1 MAQTVFVPPTFN
13 SRRLTLNCNTDMI
26 NTLKYAQRLE
36 AAGFSRSQAEA
47 QALVIQDA
55 LDDSMHPFATKS
67 DLNIAVARLD
77 AKIDGVETRL
87 RSEINALDANLRAE
101 ISTLDANFHSK
112 ISTLDTSLRSKIS
125 TLDTNFRS
133 AIGNLDTTLNAK
145 IGRVETTLGS
155 SIRELQSDMR
165 TVKWILGFMVP
176 ILITLLIPAIQ
187 SIYLQLHAN

>member
-1 MAQTVFVPPTFN
+1 
-13 SRRLTLNCNTDMI
+13 MI

-67 DLNIAVARLD
+67 DLNIAVTRLD

-87 RSEINALDANLRAE
+87 LSEIRTLDTSLRSEISALDTSLRSE
-101 ISTLDANFHSK
+101 
-112 ISTLDTSLRSKIS
+112 ISTLDTSLRA
-125 TLDTNFRS
+125 
-133 AIGNLDTTLNAK
+133 AIGTLDTTLHSK
-145 IGRVETTLGS
+145 VGRVETTLGS

-165 TVKWILGFMVP
+165 TVKWILGLMVP
-176 ILITLLIPAIQ
+176 VLITLLIPAIQ
-187 SIYLQLHAN
+187 SIYLQLHAS

>member
-1 MAQTVFVPPTFN
+1 
-13 SRRLTLNCNTDMI
+13 MI
-26 NTLKYAQRLE
+26 NTLKY
-36 AAGFSRSQAEA
+36 
-47 QALVIQDA
+47 
-55 LDDSMHPFATKS
+55 ATKS

-87 RSEINALDANLRAE
+87 RAE
-101 ISTLDANFHSK
+101 ISA
-112 ISTLDTSLRSKIS
+112 LDTSLRSAI
-125 TLDTNFRS
+125 DT
-133 AIGNLDTTLNAK
+133 LDTTLNAK
-145 IGRVETTLGS
+145 VDRVETTLGS

>member
-1 MAQTVFVPPTFN
+1 
-13 SRRLTLNCNTDMI
+13 MI

-55 LDDSMHPFATKS
+55 FDDSMHPFATKS
-67 DLNIAVARLD
+67 DLNIAVTRLD

-87 RSEINALDANLRAE
+87 LSEIR
-101 ISTLDANFHSK
+101 TLDSK
-112 ISTLDTSLRSKIS
+112 V
-125 TLDTNFRS
+125 
-133 AIGNLDTTLNAK
+133 
-145 IGRVETTLGS
+145 GRVETTLGS

-165 TVKWILGFMVP
+165 TVKWILGVMVP

>member
-1 MAQTVFVPPTFN
+1 
-13 SRRLTLNCNTDMI
+13 MI

-67 DLNIAVARLD
+67 DLNIAIARLD

-87 RSEINALDANLRAE
+87 RAE
-101 ISTLDANFHSK
+101 ISA
-112 ISTLDTSLRSKIS
+112 LDTSLRSAI
-125 TLDTNFRS
+125 DT
-133 AIGNLDTTLNAK
+133 LDTTLNAK
-145 IGRVETTLGS
+145 VDRVETTLGS
-155 SIRELQSDMR
+155 SIRELQSDMC

>member
-67 DLNIAVARLD
+67 DLNVAVARLD

-87 RSEINALDANLRAE
+87 RSEISA
-101 ISTLDANFHSK
+101 
-112 ISTLDTSLRSKIS
+112 LDTSLH
-125 TLDTNFRS
+125 S
-133 AIGNLDTTLNAK
+133 AIDTLDTTLSAK
-145 IGRVETTLGS
+145 VDRVETTLGS

>member
-1 MAQTVFVPPTFN
+1 M
-13 SRRLTLNCNTDMI
+13 NCTTDMI
-26 NTLKYAQRLE
+26 NILKYAQRLE

-67 DLNIAVARLD
+67 DLNIAVTRLD

-87 RSEINALDANLRAE
+87 LSEIR
-101 ISTLDANFHSK
+101 TLDSK
-112 ISTLDTSLRSKIS
+112 V
-125 TLDTNFRS
+125 
-133 AIGNLDTTLNAK
+133 
-145 IGRVETTLGS
+145 GRVETTLGS

-165 TVKWILGFMVP
+165 TVKWILGLMVP
-176 ILITLLIPAIQ
+176 VLITLLIPAIQ

>member
-1 MAQTVFVPPTFN
+1 
-13 SRRLTLNCNTDMI
+13 MI

-67 DLNIAVARLD
+67 DLNIAVTRLD
-77 AKIDGVETRL
+77 AKIDGVEMRL
-87 RSEINALDANLRAE
+87 LSEIR
-101 ISTLDANFHSK
+101 TLDSK
-112 ISTLDTSLRSKIS
+112 V
-125 TLDTNFRS
+125 
-133 AIGNLDTTLNAK
+133 
-145 IGRVETTLGS
+145 GRVETTLGS

-165 TVKWILGFMVP
+165 TVKWILGVMVP

>member
-1 MAQTVFVPPTFN
+1 
-13 SRRLTLNCNTDMI
+13 MI

-87 RSEINALDANLRAE
+87 RAE
-101 ISTLDANFHSK
+101 ISA
-112 ISTLDTSLRSKIS
+112 LDTSLRSAI
-125 TLDTNFRS
+125 DT
-133 AIGNLDTTLNAK
+133 LDTTLNAK
-145 IGRVETTLGS
+145 VDRVETTLGS

>member
-1 MAQTVFVPPTFN
+1 MAQTVFVLPTFTS
-13 SRRLTLNCNTDMI
+13 SRPTLNCNTDMI

-55 LDDSMHPFATKS
+55 LDDSMQPFATKS
-67 DLNIAVARLD
+67 DLNIAVTRLD

-87 RSEINALDANLRAE
+87 LSEIR
-101 ISTLDANFHSK
+101 TLDSK
-112 ISTLDTSLRSKIS
+112 V
-125 TLDTNFRS
+125 
-133 AIGNLDTTLNAK
+133 
-145 IGRVETTLGS
+145 GRVETTLGS

-165 TVKWILGFMVP
+165 TVKWILGVMVP